1 MKKMGKEFKE
11 FLIRGDALNLAV
23 GVVIGGAFT
32 AIVNSLVTALI
43 TPLIELFISLFVKRG
58 DNLDT
63 ALSVLNV
70 KINGVTFNFSLV
82 ISAII
87 TFIITGFVLFLI
99 VKAANHAKDTLKKKE
114 DQQAVVADPTAED
127 YLKEIRDLLQAQATK
142 DAGEK

>member
-99 VKAANHAKDTLKKKE
+99 VKAANHAKHSIKKKE
-114 DQQAVVADPTAED
+114 EEEVAAEPTTED